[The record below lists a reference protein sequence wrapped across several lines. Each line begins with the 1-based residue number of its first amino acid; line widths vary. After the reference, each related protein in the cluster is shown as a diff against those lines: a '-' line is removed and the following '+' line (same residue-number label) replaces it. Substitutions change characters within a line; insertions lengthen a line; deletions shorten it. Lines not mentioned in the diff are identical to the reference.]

1 MKTYALGAFELSQLR
16 AFDDNV
22 DTLYASA
29 DATRLHQIIR
39 MAVQS
44 STLTEVDLYELRLL
58 LPRILPQEQED
69 EEVAPASAASEKKRM
84 TGMNGLSVNLSGIG
98 SGAGCWKNSTSCCTC
113 CRHSSTNIKK
123 NIDRFCCITEVM
135 DISADVVFSK

>member
-39 MAVQS
+39 YG
-44 STLTEVDLYELRLL
+44 STVVH
-58 LPRILPQEQED
+58 I
-69 EEVAPASAASEKKRM
+69 
-84 TGMNGLSVNLSGIG
+84 NGS
-98 SGAGCWKNSTSCCTC
+98 
-113 CRHSSTNIKK
+113 
-123 NIDRFCCITEVM
+123 
-135 DISADVVFSK
+135 

>member
-1 MKTYALGAFELSQLR
+1 MSCDCFYRVFCRRNRKTRKLPPHPLR
-16 AFDDNV
+16 
-22 DTLYASA
+22 
-29 DATRLHQIIR
+29 Q
-39 MAVQS
+39 
-44 STLTEVDLYELRLL
+44 
-58 LPRILPQEQED
+58 
-69 EEVAPASAASEKKRM
+69 KKRM

-123 NIDRFCCITEVM
+123 NIDRFCYITEVM

>member
-39 MAVQS
+39 MAVQLS
-44 STLTEVDLYELRLL
+44 L
-58 LPRILPQEQED
+58 IHI
-69 EEVAPASAASEKKRM
+69 SEP
-84 TGMNGLSVNLSGIG
+84 T
-98 SGAGCWKNSTSCCTC
+98 
-113 CRHSSTNIKK
+113 RH
-123 NIDRFCCITEVM
+123 
-135 DISADVVFSK
+135 